1 MRTRSFAAA
10 LCAAVLSQV
19 LSQVVL
25 AQPVRA
31 QSPFATQVVSFQQGT
46 GGGIFVTQNILGGPL
61 GGGLTAGSLDV
72 LTLGEGG
79 NVVLGFDVALR
90 DGPGADLA
98 VFENGFQF
106 GAGNVFA
113 EIAFVEVSSNGTDF
127 ARFPSD
133 YGPPAGGGT
142 PIGTYE
148 GLAGGTPVVANV
160 STSPDSP
167 FNPVTSGGEA
177 FDFADLASDPLVVG
191 GQVDLQGIHFVRL
204 VDVVNGNT
212 DSHGTVI
219 GGAAGAPDF
228 DAVAALH
235 HDLQPVG
242 GPVCDLSLDA
252 QGFLVLRLGDPD
264 GFKDL
269 SLPTLASS
277 VSLVPLPFTVLLDV
291 MTVVGFDGQVAELR
305 SLAPVTGLGLTLTLC
320 ASVKDKTGAIGG
332 DEVTLND

>member
-10 LCAAVLSQV
+10 LCAAVLSQA

-25 AQPVRA
+25 APPARA

-61 GGGLTAGSLDV
+61 GGGLGAGSLDV

-113 EIAFVEVSSNGTDF
+113 EVAFVEVSTNGADF

-142 PIGTYE
+142 PIGTWE

-160 STSPDSP
+160 STDPDSP
-167 FNPVTSGGEA
+167 FDPVTAGGEA

-204 VDVVNGNT
+204 V
-212 DSHGTVI
+212 
-219 GGAAGAPDF
+219 
-228 DAVAALH
+228 
-235 HDLQPVG
+235 
-242 GPVCDLSLDA
+242 
-252 QGFLVLRLGDPD
+252 
-264 GFKDL
+264 
-269 SLPTLASS
+269 
-277 VSLVPLPFTVLLDV
+277 
-291 MTVVGFDGQVAELR
+291 
-305 SLAPVTGLGLTLTLC
+305 
-320 ASVKDKTGAIGG
+320 
-332 DEVTLND
+332 